1 MGMHSPVHPGEI
13 LKELVLDPLGLSVT
27 DAARSRTAYRFQVRP
42 APARRETNSPEA
54 FCPLAR

>member
-1 MGMHSPVHPGEI
+1 MGIHNPAHPGEI
-13 LKELVLDPLGLSVT
+13 LKGLALDPLGLSVT
-27 DAARSRTAYRFQVRP
+27 DAARCRTAYRFQVRA